1 MRATANWQGG
11 KNMKVEKFAKNA
23 KNKMEKHYKK
33 PFEVVWDD
41 MKKCI
46 ETLPEDFEVYESI
59 MINYET
65 GKAYNCDHY
74 CLESWLEKR
83 YDEDD
88 DYTYANLLEKMNF
101 AKTIVALG
109 GTYTVVGAYLV
120 LAEKTRV
127 YVKLT
132 SREGDSDWIQL
143 DDLYLKLFTGYNG
156 IVTNQIEED
165 ITVLEFDMSFFEN

>member
-11 KNMKVEKFAKNA
+11 KNMKVEKFTKNA
-23 KNKMEKHYKK
+23 KNKMEKDYKK

-65 GKAYNCDHY
+65 GKAYNCVHY
-74 CLESWLEKR
+74 YLESWLEKR
-83 YDEDD
+83 YNKV
-88 DYTYANLLEKMNF
+88 DYLDANLLEKMNF

-109 GTYTVVGAYLV
+109 GAYTVVGAYLV
-120 LAEKTRV
+120 FAEKTKI

-132 SREGDSDWIQL
+132 SREGDPDWIQS

-165 ITVLEFDMSFFEN
+165 ITVLEFDMSFFEK